1 MVGAIGTLVVD
12 TVATGYFTRV
22 HFKDSAAA
30 AVGAAAVGDEEQQQ
44 QQAASAPHVDDGADG
59 DGHGHGG
66 HAHMHTHATHGHS
79 HGASV
84 LAAASFRYHTVHC
97 RFPKWS
103 TDFIVQVIIKNP
115 MVQSRGKLQL
125 AINAFMLF
133 GAGRMATLAKWT

>member
-84 LAAASFRYHTVHC
+84 
-97 RFPKWS
+97 
-103 TDFIVQVIIKNP
+103 IIKNP

-133 GAGRMATLAKWT
+133 CAGRMATLAKWT